1 MDQKTGCTETSAG
14 QQVEQEAQAHSSP
27 ESLSSRVEGLQF
39 ATFSRVNFWTN
50 LLGMNPRVRV
60 FTTGGS

>member
-50 LLGMNPRVRV
+50 LLGMNP
-60 FTTGGS
+60 G